1 MWEQQLKLNYHL
13 KSSIMVYKLVFIDD
27 NMREG
32 VDNPLVR
39 TIGKLNKDSET
50 FVFVDPVEGL
60 KFVLDNLNSRM
71 IVFVD
76 CKFDG
81 YGLQGINI
89 LKQIRE
95 QTSLLYIVMMSANS
109 INQITGIDIIEMI
122 NEDYIWFLDRNN
134 STFEDAC
141 NLIEKIRKLWVT
153 RFDCVLEE
161 WIVRH
166 PEDAD
171 KYAYREVG
179 GKSYTWAELLV
190 ELRHQT
196 EVGKIFEGMVND
208 FYIYQLIK
216 SEESNG

>member
-1 MWEQQLKLNYHL
+1 MN
-13 KSSIMVYKLVFIDD
+13 YKLVFIDD

-32 VDNPLVR
+32 NDNPFVR
-39 TIGKLNKDSET
+39 SIGKFKKEADISVFTDPEKGLN
-50 FVFVDPVEGL
+50 
-60 KFVLDNLNSRM
+60 FVLENLNSRM

-95 QTSLLYIVMMSANS
+95 QTSLLYIVMMSANAIS
-109 INQITGIDIIEMI
+109 QIAGLDIIEMI
-122 NEDYIWFLDRNN
+122 NEDYIWFFDRNN
-134 STFEDAC
+134 GTVIDAC
-141 NLIEKIRKLWVT
+141 NLIDKIRKLWTT

-161 WIVRH
+161 WIIRH

-171 KYAYREVG
+171 KYAYKELG
-179 GKSYTWAELLV
+179 GKSYTWAEILT

-196 EVGKIFEGMVND
+196 AIGKVFEGMVND
-208 FYIYQLIK
+208 YYIYHFIN
-216 SEESNG
+216 SGGSNG